1 MIRSRIDSWMS
12 SWLDRG
18 SYAGTQRSSPNQR
31 STPPQSP
38 SSAAASSYARR
49 GVEPPDTT
57 IEPPA
62 STASASN
69 EATAAA
75 SAPASGWTT
84 RSSSPIASP
93 ALERR
98 QQPGLRLGREI
109 VLVDAAD
116 DGDRDAD
123 LVEVVRAA
131 VAVAEVCLEAR
142 AICIAQPALE
152 IVRDELD
159 DLGARQGG
167 LATATDALPDTRH
180 ERSPS
185 RYVSRA
191 RRTFARA
198 RWRRT

>member
-38 SSAAASSYARR
+38 S
-49 GVEPPDTT
+49 
-57 IEPPA
+57 
-62 STASASN
+62 
-69 EATAAA
+69 TAAA
-75 SAPASGWTT
+75 APASGWTT
-84 RSSSPIASP
+84 RSSSPIVSP

-131 VAVAEVCLEAR
+131 V
-142 AICIAQPALE
+142 
-152 IVRDELD
+152 
-159 DLGARQGG
+159 
-167 LATATDALPDTRH
+167 
-180 ERSPS
+180 
-185 RYVSRA
+185 
-191 RRTFARA
+191 
-198 RWRRT
+198 